1 MENEVLVAK
10 NISKSYVGVRA
21 LDNVSV
27 TIKAGEVKC
36 LAGENGCGKSTFV
49 KIISGVEPADK
60 GPGSIVINGK
70 KCPKSKHNVIAAI
83 NAGVQVIYQDLSL
96 FDNMTV
102 AENIAM
108 NKLIKEKKKLTSKKE
123 MYEIAKQSLEMI
135 GVEMDLDAIIQET
148 SVANRQIV
156 AICRAIALDAKILFM
171 DEPTTALTKKEIK
184 RLLDIVLTL
193 KSKGIAVV
201 FISHKLDEVISVAD
215 SITVFRDGKQVADIS
230 KEEIDVNKL
239 IYYMTGREV
248 EYSHYIRENAASD
261 ASVLELKNLKKE
273 GQFENINLNVRA
285 GDIVGLTGLLGS
297 GRTELA
303 LSIFGLNPLDEGEV
317 LLEGQKVNIKSPVD
331 AVKKGIALLPE
342 ERATQGLLLNKDMT
356 DNVSSAIFDKL
367 TNGIGILN
375 NKKRLNLAQKT
386 IERFRV
392 RIPNPQTLI
401 KTLSGGNQQKVVL
414 GKWVAAEPKLFMLD
428 SPTVGV
434 DIGAKSEIY
443 EQIQQL
449 AREGMA
455 VIIISDE
462 VEEIV
467 ANCNRVAVMYEGK
480 IIEEFGEDV
489 MRGNEAAGKITDAI
503 NALNLKNKAEESE
516 AV

>member
-1 MENEVLVAK
+1 M
-10 NISKSYVGVRA
+10 
-21 LDNVSV
+21 
-27 TIKAGEVKC
+27 
-36 LAGENGCGKSTFV
+36 
-49 KIISGVEPADK
+49 
-60 GPGSIVINGK
+60 
-70 KCPKSKHNVIAAI
+70 
-83 NAGVQVIYQDLSL
+83 
-96 FDNMTV
+96 
-102 AENIAM
+102 
-108 NKLIKEKKKLTSKKE
+108 
-123 MYEIAKQSLEMI
+123 
-135 GVEMDLDAIIQET
+135 
-148 SVANRQIV
+148 
-156 AICRAIALDAKILFM
+156 
-171 DEPTTALTKKEIK
+171 
-184 RLLDIVLTL
+184 
-193 KSKGIAVV
+193 
-201 FISHKLDEVISVAD
+201 
-215 SITVFRDGKQVADIS
+215 
-230 KEEIDVNKL
+230 
-239 IYYMTGREV
+239 
-248 EYSHYIRENAASD
+248 
-261 ASVLELKNLKKE
+261 
-273 GQFENINLNVRA
+273 RA

-303 LSIFGLNPLDEGEV
+303 LSIFGLNPLDEGEI
-317 LLEGQKVNIKSPVD
+317 LLDGQKVHIKSPVE

-367 TNGIGILN
+367 TNSIGILN

-414 GKWVAAEPKLFMLD
+414 GKWVAAKPKLFMLD

-467 ANCNRVAVMYEGK
+467 ANCNRVAVMYEGR
-480 IIEEFGEDV
+480 IIEEFDEDV

-503 NALNLKNKAEESE
+503 NALNLKNKTEESE